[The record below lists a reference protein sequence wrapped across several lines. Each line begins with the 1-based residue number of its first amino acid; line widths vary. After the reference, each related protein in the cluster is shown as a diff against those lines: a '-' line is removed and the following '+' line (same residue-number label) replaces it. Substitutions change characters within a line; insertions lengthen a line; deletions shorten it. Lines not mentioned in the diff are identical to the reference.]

1 MTKNYFEV
9 LDSSKMP
16 NILFSESFMMRG
28 KKLKFVT
35 TDGKILSKDSSLRLS
50 RYMRISNVI
59 ETVNGRLRFDMPT
72 RWADPFEKLFYQ
84 NIVTVGNKT
93 YHVVCLC
100 FINDVNEGEESLW
113 HVHGDINNNYK
124 RTLTDFKVRASF
136 NVQTLCTSLSKS
148 NIDTT
153 FYFAPID
160 YSLTR
165 DQILQRYQKR
175 KNVPYTTIEEFID
188 DMLVK
193 RKAFS
198 YENEIRLFAVS
209 EKSFNIVNNFSLMK
223 LNKYSKSVIT
233 SVTLPPIP
241 ITPSY
246 NKLQYHNDLSKQ
258 KGDLKSVL
266 NNNNYNMTIRQS
278 RLYDIVKYHQ

>member
-1 MTKNYFEV
+1 MTKNYYEI
-9 LDSSKMP
+9 LDSSQMP
-16 NILFSESFMMRG
+16 NIRFSESFMMRG
-28 KKLKFVT
+28 NKLKFVT

-59 ETVNGRLRFDMPT
+59 ETAEGQLRFDVPT

-124 RTLTDFKVRASF
+124 KRLADFKVRASF
-136 NVQTLCTSLSKS
+136 NVQTLCKSLSKT
-148 NIDTT
+148 NTNTT

-165 DQILQRYQKR
+165 DQILQRYQNR
-175 KNVPYTTIEEFID
+175 KNVPYATIEEFID

-198 YENEIRLFAVS
+198 YENEMRLFAVS
-209 EKSFNIVNNFSLMK
+209 EKPFNIENNFCLMK
-223 LNKYSKSVIT
+223 LKKVKSVIT

-241 ITPSY
+241 ITSSY
-246 NKLQYHNDLSKQ
+246 DKLKYHEDLLKLEI
-258 KGDLKSVL
+258 DLKWEL
-266 NNNNYNMTIRQS
+266 HKNNCNMTIRQS
-278 RLYDIVKYHQ
+278 RLYDVK